1 LAGAI
6 FFEII
11 YRNDFIGID
20 KPIFNTK
27 GKTICD
33 RNMNG
38 RSSIFEKFTGV
49 VALII
54 FVCNCTSAKLP
65 AEPYDQYTYQTSFRH
80 VNDQLI
86 IEIKNPLYAPLR
98 VWMFNDSGPL
108 QDLFDVANP
117 VEIGAISDTTLIYED
132 ITEFDQDIR
141 FSSRLGSLQ
150 KEIQPVTLEF
160 PFPKNKEYRVL
171 QGNNTDFTHNTEW
184 SRYAIDFDLKTND
197 TVTSASDGYVVGV
210 VDKYDFGGVGAEWQ
224 PFANY
229 ITVYEPESGIF
240 IQYVHLVKNGS
251 FVQVGDKIRAG
262 QPIARSGN
270 TGQSTIEHLH
280 FNVLVPENSENGLRS
295 VPIEFEGG
303 IEGTRLKEGDVV
315 RR

>member
-1 LAGAI
+1 MVKALYDYNMKNRSNLFAGLLWGI
-6 FFEII
+6 TII
-11 YRNDFIGID
+11 LFLCSC
-20 KPIFNTK
+20 
-27 GKTICD
+27 KT
-33 RNMNG
+33 
-38 RSSIFEKFTGV
+38 
-49 VALII
+49 
-54 FVCNCTSAKLP
+54 AKLP
-65 AEPYDQYTYQTSFRH
+65 AETYDQYAYRKSFRH
-80 VNDQLI
+80 VDDHLI
-86 IEIKNPLYAPLR
+86 IEIENPLHAPLR
-98 VWMFNDSGPL
+98 VWMFNNSNTL
-108 QDLFDVANP
+108 QNLFDAENP
-117 VEIGAISDTTLIYED
+117 VEIGARSDTTLIYED

-303 IEGTRLKEGDVV
+303 IEGTRLKEVDVV